1 MAQYSYSA
9 LNLFEQCPQ
18 QYKFKYIDRVEVPV
32 RISAD
37 LYLGDAVHRSLKDL
51 YKHVSDGVEYP
62 LKTLLETYHAHWE
75 KPKRAHIVPT
85 SEMYTIDDYI
95 RIGREMLEKYYN
107 KYQPFNDGVLLG
119 SEMRLRFELPGTPF
133 KFTAIIDLLLKREDG
148 TIEIRDFK
156 TGNKIYSHTEKGFYY
171 QMGLYRLALKATH
184 PQYEN
189 VELTHF
195 YLRKDEIVR
204 YQMSADELDVV
215 AGEYRN
221 AVLEV
226 QDAARL
232 GNYNPKEGHYCSYCE
247 YVLHCPAKIHQR
259 LMSDDGSEFEDMDE
273 VERAKK
279 AREIA
284 DRYVELH
291 TKNKD
296 IKSELDATKAEMVEM
311 GKITG
316 LTSFEADGASV
327 KVSIKQTEKFVTKTE
342 SAEAFAE
349 LVSKIRE
356 LGYDEYMTV
365 DTTALLKEAYLKKR
379 LPENELEILKEF
391 IRLKESAS
399 VRVNYKK
406 PGEGE

>member
-18 QYKFKYIDRVEVPV
+18 KYKFRYIDRIEVPA

-37 LYLGDAVHRSLKDL
+37 LYLGNAVHRSLKDL
-51 YKHVSDGVEYP
+51 YKHVSDSIEYP
-62 LKTLLETYHAHWE
+62 LEKLLETYNAHWE
-75 KPKRAHIVPT
+75 KPKRAHIIPT
-85 SEMYTIDDYI
+85 SEMYTVDDYI
-95 RIGREMLEKYYN
+95 RIGREMLEKYYK
-107 KYQPFNDGVLLG
+107 KYHPFNDGVLLG
-119 SEMRLRFELPGTPF
+119 SEMRLSFELPGTPF

-171 QMGLYRLALKATH
+171 QMGLYRLALQVSH
-184 PQYEN
+184 PQYKD

-204 YQMSADELDVV
+204 YKMSADELDLV
-215 AGEYRN
+215 ANEYRN

-226 QDAARL
+226 QDARRL
-232 GNYNPKEGHYCSYCE
+232 DNFLPKEGSYCSYCD
-247 YVLHCPAKIHQR
+247 YFQYCPAKIHKR
-259 LMSDDGSEFEDMDE
+259 LMKDDGSEFEDLDE

-279 AREIA
+279 ASEIA
-284 DRYVELH
+284 NRLVELH
-291 TKNKD
+291 TKKNEVT
-296 IKSELDATKAEMVEM
+296 SEFETLKAEIKEM
-311 GKITG
+311 SRLTG
-316 LTSFEADGASV
+316 FSSFQAEGADV
-327 KVSIKQTEKFVTKTE
+327 KVSIKQQEKFVTKTE

-356 LGYDEYMTV
+356 LGHDEYMTV

-391 IRLKESAS
+391 IRQKESAI

-406 PGEGE
+406 TGEGE